1 VFARKEVGDSKNPRY
16 RRSRK
21 STRRQ
26 RYRYS
31 QQAESDQGQAKRC
44 SRHGGDSDK
53 LEIKYS
59 VPERRGVKEKMEKGN
74 KEKKHQRIAMSR
86 PHSGHTTHR
95 THTSSHTQRVARFV
109 KGRESRFSSK
119 GSAAR
124 SSLQY
129 EYVAVGGRNNSGK
142 NSSSKVVS
150 KRS

>member
-1 VFARKEVGDSKNPRY
+1 MFVREEVGDSKNPRY

-21 STRRQ
+21 SARRR

-59 VPERRGVKEKMEKGN
+59 VPERRGVKGKMEKGN

-109 KGRESRFSSK
+109 KGREGRLSSSK
-119 GSAAR
+119 EPAAR

-129 EYVAVGGRNNSGK
+129 EYVAVGG
-142 NSSSKVVS
+142 
-150 KRS
+150 